1 MMTNCKKYIDRSTSS
16 KVTLMKMVLRKKNA
30 IIFFASSMII
40 ALIISSNRIE
50 CFPTVS
56 NDTQMSANQPNQAI
70 DKNTNVYGLDSNNAK
85 NGVGGG
91 GGSNQQQ
98 QQNNPQSVNRGFNQG
113 YSYNTGIKPYRTG
126 YTYFQ
131 PFGDAVTEQTPTN
144 QNNQNGI
151 KGVNSNNN
159 NQNDGANN
167 NDGKV
172 QTVQQLPV
180 QLPDFFG
187 IDPKQLGPVR
197 VISNKNLP
205 LDENGIPILDA
216 IHIPENANEEN
227 ANNNNNQQ
235 QQQQT
240 LPQAPPTPVDVP
252 VNANDFTG
260 DFNFNNILSG
270 TDGTTGQNGG
280 NYNNNNNNNNNGN
293 SLFDFSPP
301 SSNNFNFGGRNN
313 NGGDESDPSLML
325 DNTMP
330 STMNGNNRNQNQSP
344 QGIPSDALSGFGF
357 DGQQVPS
364 EIVNLNNAFGTGM
377 GNNNNANNA
386 NTRNGNNL
394 NDILNQFSTNG
405 GGGNPNVNDMGDFG
419 NFGSSSNGN
428 PLFPFL

>member
-85 NGVGGG
+85 N
-91 GGSNQQQ
+91 
-98 QQNNPQSVNRGFNQG
+98 G

-240 LPQAPPTPVDVP
+240 LPQAPPTPVDVH
-252 VNANDFTG
+252 
-260 DFNFNNILSG
+260 
-270 TDGTTGQNGG
+270 
-280 NYNNNNNNNNNGN
+280 
-293 SLFDFSPP
+293 LFDFSPP

-313 NGGDESDPSLML
+313 NGGDPSLML

-405 GGGNPNVNDMGDFG
+405 GGAIPM
-419 NFGSSSNGN
+419 
-428 PLFPFL
+428 